1 MDRRYRQEIEEI
13 LARLE
18 REQPGWAAGGRGRQR
33 GPGRGGP
40 GDPLGWLRALAWRLT
55 PGSVLLT
62 ALLAGS
68 VALAILANLLRPYAP
83 LLGGYLGLAA
93 GACFLAYYI
102 IAFRRGNPLFERKE
116 VRWRGQ
122 VIDLR
127 GSPRWSLPR
136 LPSWSE
142 LRWRWR
148 ILLARFRR
156 RW

>member
-1 MDRRYRQEIEEI
+1 VDRRYRQEIEEI

-18 REQPGWAAGGRGRQR
+18 REQPDWGTGGRGRQG

-40 GDPLGWLRALAWRLT
+40 GDPFSWLRALAWRLT

-62 ALLAGS
+62 ILLVGS
-68 VALAILANLLRPYAP
+68 VALAVVANLLRPYAP
-83 LLGGYLGLAA
+83 PLAGSLGLAA
-93 GACFLAYYI
+93 GLAFLAYYI
-102 IAFRRGNPLFERKE
+102 LAFRRGNPLFERKE

-122 VIDLR
+122 VIDLPR
-127 GSPRWSLPR
+127 RPRWGLPR

-148 ILLARFRR
+148 IFLARFRQ